1 MKIDILLEKDPYVY
15 DSNEKEKLFL
25 SAMIE
30 AFDFHCKKNYF
41 FKRMVKIHG
50 IS

>member
-1 MKIDILLEKDPYVY
+1 MKTDILLEKDPYVY

-30 AFDFHCKKNYF
+30 AFDFHCKKLF
-41 FKRMVKIHG
+41 LQRMVKIHG